1 MSDKMRFWRH
11 VEQPPDWALK
21 TIQAGRLKGKT
32 DINPQWR
39 YRAVTELFGPCGD
52 GWWFT
57 VDRQWLEPAENGEV
71 CAFVNVTL
79 YTEDCDKGIPAN
91 GGSKFVANEKNGP
104 HVSDEA
110 YKMATTDALSV
121 AMKMLGVAARIYYG
135 AGGTKYSARPGAD
148 KKTGTKKQVKKEVSE
163 EENKR
168 AAEEAW
174 SKAWG
179 KVMESIGEDDFD
191 NISALRAHFFKLT
204 TEKSTGF
211 KVMTDS
217 TEGMTA
223 KEVKLITA
231 MLTKGHE
238 RVLGFCAGPVPDPED
253 PDKIIDWRKE
263 LGLPA
268 LGTVACEVCNAVL
281 SPAEKSSC
289 AIAKLDGYFCT
300 KHVPEGLKKTK
311 EAKDEA

>member
-1 MSDKMRFWRH
+1 MSDKLRIWDQ

-39 YRAVTELFGPCGD
+39 YRAMTELFGPCGD

-71 CAFVNVTL
+71 CAFVDVTL

-148 KKTGTKKQVKKEVSE
+148 KKTGTKKQDTKEAD
-163 EENKR
+163 ENEAVRKAE
-168 AAEEAW
+168 AAFHAE
-174 SKAWG
+174 WG
-179 KVMESIGEDDFD
+179 RVMEAIGEDDLD
-191 NISALRAHFFKLT
+191 ASKALRHHFVKLT
-204 TEKSTGF
+204 TEGSSGF
-211 KVMTDS
+211 VVMTDS
-217 TEGMTA
+217 TGGMSS
-223 KEVKLITA
+223 KEIRLLTA
-231 MLTKGHE
+231 MLKKGHE
-238 RVLGFCAGPVPDPED
+238 KVAGHCTG
-253 PDKIIDWRKE
+253 DWRE
-263 LGLPA
+263 AVGLPA
-268 LGTVACEVCNAVL
+268 LGTVACEICNAVL
-281 SPAEKSSC
+281 TEAEKSSC
-289 AIAKLDGYFCT
+289 AIAKLGGHYCT
-300 KHVPEGLKKTK
+300 KHVADGLKKK
-311 EAKDEA
+311 QEDSDEA